1 MYLSHKGK
9 KIYINISVLSSQVL
23 LHMSS
28 KQKVFITK
36 ATIPDTFLSTNLC
49 FPLLCSYK
57 WLPNKKH
64 SLNKLRFR
72 THSHHKLCAFFS
84 CAFTNIFQTKSI
96 HYTSYNSGHILI
108 IKFVLS
114 SHVLLQM
121 SSKQKVFI
129 TETTI
134 LCAGVPQW
142 CIIRLTCSHP
152 ELTKDH
158 VLTSAYVIIFEPSR
172 EML

>member
-1 MYLSHKGK
+1 M
-9 KIYINISVLSSQVL
+9 LSSQVL

-129 TETTI
+129 TEATTPDTIKSESLCFPLITMKTTKTTKLIYFQSLCRDLKLVI
-134 LCAGVPQW
+134 L
-142 CIIRLTCSHP
+142 S
-152 ELTKDH
+152 
-158 VLTSAYVIIFEPSR
+158 SNSFSS
-172 EML
+172 